1 MLTCDQSWEIG
12 HEVGLHQTI
21 ISRIFNAYLYYFLEK
36 YGRKLYDNLQYFRD
50 RLELYNLKM
59 KLKIQSMGHDV
70 PLVVQN
76 ISCFTDGTRIQICR
90 PNGPHYVQREFY
102 HGKDKIHC
110 FAFQVTTGM
119 DGLVMDMFGF
129 PGSRHDSHIFNQSQL
144 NQRFANIQ
152 VNNIIQYKSYMDKG
166 YIQSQLIISELIRQ
180 NGKEKQIEL

>member
-70 PLVVQN
+70 PPVV
-76 ISCFTDGTRIQICR
+76 
-90 PNGPHYVQREFY
+90 
-102 HGKDKIHC
+102 
-110 FAFQVTTGM
+110 
-119 DGLVMDMFGF
+119 
-129 PGSRHDSHIFNQSQL
+129 
-144 NQRFANIQ
+144 
-152 VNNIIQYKSYMDKG
+152 
-166 YIQSQLIISELIRQ
+166 
-180 NGKEKQIEL
+180 